1 MQNSSEK
8 YTQLYGNGPKW
19 PIFGQKTPFLAIR
32 DPRGPRWM
40 VKVDQMLYHRKIV
53 VGELPKMQNL
63 PEKMHPVVWKWPQ
76 SDPFEAKKRSHFWPQ
91 MDKFGAISTPL
102 GAFF

>member
-1 MQNSSEK
+1 
-8 YTQLYGNGPKW
+8 
-19 PIFGQKTPFLAIR
+19 
-32 DPRGPRWM
+32 M

-76 SDPFEAKKRSHFWPQ
+76 SGPFEAKKEVIFGPKWTNLGPFPHHWVRFS
-91 MDKFGAISTPL
+91 DKFCT
-102 GAFF
+102 